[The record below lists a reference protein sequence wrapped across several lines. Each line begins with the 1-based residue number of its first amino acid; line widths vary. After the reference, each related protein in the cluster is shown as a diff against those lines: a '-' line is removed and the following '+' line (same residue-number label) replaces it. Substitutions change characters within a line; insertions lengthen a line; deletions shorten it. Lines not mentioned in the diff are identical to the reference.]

1 MKIERYAGYSFF
13 DNLFSLCYIILN
25 QIRQD
30 SFRGKMLQ
38 KKEEVLVY
46 LKASD
51 CFECLNHSLEHLQKI
66 KNEESE
72 SNEDDLY
79 RARKFLNQ
87 GESCFKETL
96 KNCKRLLG
104 PIPDYA
110 SDEYYEWKDEI
121 LKEDE
126 ILAHGEDL
134 KSLTEEL
141 EHDELLR
148 KWMSQEE
155 IDSFL
160 NTHFESQ
167 QTGNRKLV
175 NIKARLIIHKLD
187 RLLQAAKK
195 MQREVI
201 QKFNL

>member
-1 MKIERYAGYSFF
+1 M
-13 DNLFSLCYIILN
+13 LN
-25 QIRQD
+25 
-30 SFRGKMLQ
+30 

-51 CFECLNHSLEHLQKI
+51 CFEFLNHSIELLQKI
-66 KNEESE
+66 KDSDSE
-72 SNEDDLY
+72 SKEENLL
-79 RARKFLNQ
+79 RAQKFLSQ
-87 GESCFKETL
+87 GESSFRETL
-96 KNCKRLLG
+96 KNCKMLLG
-104 PIPDYA
+104 PIPNYA
-110 SDEYYEWKDEI
+110 SDEFNEWRDEV
-121 LKEDE
+121 LEEDE
-126 ILAHGEDL
+126 ILAHGIDM

-148 KWMSQEE
+148 KWMTQKE

-195 MQREVI
+195 MEEETI
-201 QKFNL
+201 QKLQS

>member
-1 MKIERYAGYSFF
+1 MI
-13 DNLFSLCYIILN
+13 
-25 QIRQD
+25 
-30 SFRGKMLQ
+30 Q
-38 KKEEVLVY
+38 KKEEVLIY

-51 CFECLNHSLEHLQKI
+51 CFEFLNHSIELLQRI
-66 KNEESE
+66 KCGESE
-72 SNEDDLY
+72 SKEEDLY
-79 RARKFLNQ
+79 KAKKFLTE
-87 GESCFKETL
+87 GEASFKEIL
-96 KNCKRLLG
+96 KNCRRLLG
-104 PIPDYA
+104 PIPEY
-110 SDEYYEWKDEI
+110 STDEFSEWRDKVLE
-121 LKEDE
+121 EDD
-126 ILAHGEDL
+126 ILAHGEDI

-148 KWMSQEE
+148 KWMTQQE

-195 MQREVI
+195 RQKETI
-201 QKFNL
+201 QTL

>member
-1 MKIERYAGYSFF
+1 MI
-13 DNLFSLCYIILN
+13 
-25 QIRQD
+25 
-30 SFRGKMLQ
+30 Q

-51 CFECLNHSLEHLQKI
+51 CYECLNHSIECLQKI
-66 KNEESE
+66 KIEESE

-79 RARKFLNQ
+79 RAQKFLNQ

-110 SDEYYEWKDEI
+110 SDQFNEWRDEI
-121 LKEDE
+121 LKEEE
-126 ILAHGEDL
+126 ILAHGEDI

-148 KWMSQEE
+148 TWMTQEE

-195 MQREVI
+195 MQKEVI
-201 QKFNL
+201 ERLNL